1 MEIERTKEECR
12 RDLETELRQVTLK
25 IEVKRHVKE
34 YSMEKVA
41 HYLTMVERLT
51 TELREL
57 EISRIQIETD
67 IRETLF
73 HVVK

>member
-1 MEIERTKEECR
+1 MEIERTKEESR
-12 RDLETELRQVTLK
+12 RDYEQELRRVTLK
-25 IEVKRHVKE
+25 IEVKTHVKE

-41 HYLTMVERLT
+41 HYLTMVERLG
-51 TELREL
+51 TELVEL
-57 EISRIQIETD
+57 EKERVRLEND